1 VAEGGAA
8 TDDRTEAATP
18 RRLQRAREAGQAPVS
33 RELTGLAGLA
43 VFALLLALAAPSAAQ
58 GLALRLSILLRRP
71 DLAPAEALRLAG
83 LAALRAAAPLAG
95 AALLVGAGAVL
106 LQTGFLFSFTPL
118 KPDPARL
125 NPGAGLRRL
134 FGADGAMEGVKAL
147 TKLAAMG
154 FAVWYALR
162 AALPALRLA
171 PFRDPR
177 ALPGVASGLVLR
189 VLVAVLAVQAA
200 IALGDVVWMRLRHA
214 RGLRMSREEVREEQK
229 ESDGDPKI
237 KARVRQIRLQRA
249 RRRILAAVPKATV
262 VVTNPT
268 HYAVA
273 LAYDQGKSAAPRVVA
288 KGVDSMAARIRE
300 TAIAHG
306 VPVVANPPLARA
318 LHRLALDAEIPPEH
332 YKAVAELIAY
342 VWRLGAR
349 SAARET
355 ASA

>member
-1 VAEGGAA
+1 MAEGAPA
-8 TDDRTEAATP
+8 SEDRTEAATP

-33 RELTGLAGLA
+33 RELTGFTGLGA
-43 VFALLLALAAPSAAQ
+43 FALVLALAAPAEART
-58 GLALRLSILLRRP
+58 LALRLSILFRRL
-71 DLAPAEALRLAG
+71 DLAPAEALRLAS
-83 LAALRAAAPLAG
+83 LAAVQAVAPIAAAALLAG
-95 AALLVGAGAVL
+95 AGTVL
-106 LQTGFLFSFTPL
+106 LQTGFLLSLAPL
-118 KPDPARL
+118 KPNLARL
-125 NPGAGLRRL
+125 SVTAGLRRL
-134 FGADGAMEGVKAL
+134 LGADSAIEGAKAL
-147 TKLAAMG
+147 AKLAAMG
-154 FAVWYALR
+154 GAVWYALR
-162 AALPALRLA
+162 TALPALRLA

-177 ALPGVASGLVLR
+177 ALPGAASGLVLR

-200 IALGDVVWMRLRHA
+200 IALADVVWMRLRHA
-214 RGLRMSREEVREEQK
+214 RGLRMSREELRDEQK
-229 ESDGDPKI
+229 EAEGDPKI

-300 TAIAHG
+300 TALAHG

-318 LHRLALDAEIPPEH
+318 LHRLELDAEIPPEH

-342 VWRLGAR
+342 VWRLGGRA
-349 SAARET
+349 AARAT